1 MTKAPAAKKPTTKGK
16 RGGPQPGSGRP
27 PYEPTKEGRKMVE
40 AMSASGIPQ
49 DDICLVL
56 GITKKTL
63 RKHFSFELDTAAT
76 KANAKIAQT
85 LFNKAIAG
93 DTTAAIWWTKARMRW
108 SEKAVHEH
116 SGPDGGPIQA
126 ESTVVSVDHA
136 VALIKELMAKQPIKD

>member
-1 MTKAPAAKKPTTKGK
+1 MTKAPVAKKPTTKGK

-27 PYEPTKEGRKMVE
+27 PYVPTEEGQKMVE

-85 LFNKAIAG
+85 LFNKATGG
-93 DTTAAIWWTKARMRW
+93 DTTAMIWWTKARMRW

-116 SGPDGGPIQA
+116 SGPDGGPIRA
-126 ESTVVSVDHA
+126 ESTVVSA
-136 VALIKELMAKQPIKD
+136 EQAAELITKLQTKK